1 MIRLEAV
8 TKSYPNQRQQ
18 RPALSDLSLRIDS
31 GEIIAVVGP
40 NGAGKSTLLGLLSGV
55 LKPTSGSV
63 SGSPRCSVVL
73 QRTALDHLL
82 TVRENAVLFARVYGV
97 PAPERGKRLDEV
109 AKITGLTDR
118 LDERVGSLSGGL
130 ARRADLL
137 RAMMVGPELLI
148 LDEPAAGLDRESHR
162 AIIDTLDELRRSMG
176 VAIVLSTH
184 DLADAARADRVLL
197 LREGV
202 LVASGAPSELVEGLG
217 YSVVLEPAGDGGEIR
232 CDRDEAQMHAA
243 ELLAQGVSYAV
254 RDASLED
261 VYDGLM
267 GEAR

>member
-8 TKSYPNQRQQ
+8 TKSYPNQRQS
-18 RPALSDLSLRIDS
+18 RPALSNLSLSIET
-31 GEIIAVVGP
+31 GEMIAVVGP

-55 LKPTSGSV
+55 LKPTSGTV
-63 SGSPRCSVVL
+63 TGSPRCSVVL
-73 QRTALDHLL
+73 QRTTLDHLL
-82 TVRENAVLFARVYGV
+82 SVRENATLFARVYGV
-97 PAPERGKRLDEV
+97 SSHERNTRLNEV
-109 AKITGLTDR
+109 AKLTGLADR
-118 LDERVGSLSGGL
+118 LDDRVGSLSGGL

-162 AIIDTLDELRRSMG
+162 ALIDTLDELRRKTG
-176 VAIVLSTH
+176 IAIVLSTH

-197 LREGV
+197 LREGL
-202 LVASGAPSELVEGLG
+202 LVASGRPGVLVEGLG
-217 YSVVLEPAGDGGEIR
+217 YAVVLEPAGDADEIR
-232 CDRDEAQMHAA
+232 CDREEAKTHAA
-243 ELLAQGVSYAV
+243 ELLARGVSYAV

-267 GEAR
+267 GASN